1 MGRRWCGSTDS
12 APELTPNG
20 ETDRVYLG
28 SPLRLRL
35 RDGTRCR
42 RIENLGFANV
52 VVWNPGPGS
61 DEKYDFAPGEWSQ
74 FVCIEPA
81 TVFEPRVLRAGER
94 WRGEQVI
101 AVEA

>member
-1 MGRRWCGSTDS
+1 VPD
-12 APELTPNG
+12 G

-35 RDGTRCR
+35 RDGSRCL
-42 RIENLGFANV
+42 RIENHGFANV
-52 VVWNPGPGS
+52 VVWNPGPGT

-81 TVFEPRVLRAGER
+81 TVFEPVTLQPRAT
-94 WRGEQVI
+94 WRGEHLI
-101 AVEA
+101 AVE